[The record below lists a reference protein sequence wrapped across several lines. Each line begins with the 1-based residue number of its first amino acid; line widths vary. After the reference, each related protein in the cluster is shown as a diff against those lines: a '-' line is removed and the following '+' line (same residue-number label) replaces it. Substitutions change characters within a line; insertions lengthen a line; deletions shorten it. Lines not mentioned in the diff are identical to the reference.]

1 MFSIC
6 ARIDSK
12 KSDGN
17 YGSNAVGIIVTAENL
32 ELKSPEE
39 IAAKADELFRLA
51 REAVERQAGGDFAS
65 KPPTPQPAPSNGNG
79 SNGNGHA
86 PVASGNGHG
95 NGQGNGRRSYGRPPQ
110 GSEPTPKQRSLLRA
124 IAKRRNLGAETIR
137 DLCQRVVGKDPK
149 DFTKVDM
156 IKLLDHLLQKQ
167 EAA

>member
-1 MFSIC
+1 MFTIC

-17 YGSNAVGIIVTAENL
+17 FGSNAVGIIVTAENL

-39 IAAKADELFRLA
+39 IATKADELFRLA
-51 REAVERQAGGDFAS
+51 REAVERQAGGGAS
-65 KPPTPQPAPSNGNG
+65 GRAPTPQPAPSNGNG
-79 SNGNGHA
+79 SNGHTA
-86 PVASGNGHG
+86 AASGNGHG
-95 NGQGNGRRSYGRPPQ
+95 NGTGNGGRTYGRPPQ
-110 GSEPTPKQRSLLRA
+110 GSEPTVKQRSLLRS

-137 DLCQRVVGKDPK
+137 EICQRVVGKDPK